1 MARVELIG
9 LQKQW
14 DTSTAVDGLD
24 LTIEDGEFVAILG
37 PSGCG
42 KSTTLFMLAG
52 IYLPTDGEIRFDGV
66 RVNEVEARHR
76 NIGIVF
82 QSYALYPNMSVLGN
96 IMFPLRFQKIPD
108 AETRAREAADMVQVG
123 DLLDRRPS
131 QLSGGQQQRVALA
144 RALVKQPNLLLLDEP
159 LSNLDAT
166 LRLTMRA
173 EIRRITRSIGVTTIL
188 VTHDQLEATT
198 MADRVICMRAGRIEQ
213 SGGSEDLYH
222 RPDTLFVAGFMG
234 SPPMNLIAGEVRN
247 GALTVQ
253 GQRLAVP
260 GAGDGRRTIGIRP
273 ELLQA
278 SADGLPAD
286 IMHVEQLGR
295 EILYTCSTAFG
306 DVRFLEAVAHPSWHA
321 GERVRLAFAPE
332 HSIVFDMH
340 GARMT
345 DVHAELEM
353 RIDA

>member
-213 SGGSEDLYH
+213 SGGSEDL
-222 RPDTLFVAGFMG
+222 
-234 SPPMNLIAGEVRN
+234 
-247 GALTVQ
+247 
-253 GQRLAVP
+253 
-260 GAGDGRRTIGIRP
+260 
-273 ELLQA
+273 
-278 SADGLPAD
+278 
-286 IMHVEQLGR
+286 
-295 EILYTCSTAFG
+295 
-306 DVRFLEAVAHPSWHA
+306 
-321 GERVRLAFAPE
+321 
-332 HSIVFDMH
+332 
-340 GARMT
+340 
-345 DVHAELEM
+345 
-353 RIDA
+353 